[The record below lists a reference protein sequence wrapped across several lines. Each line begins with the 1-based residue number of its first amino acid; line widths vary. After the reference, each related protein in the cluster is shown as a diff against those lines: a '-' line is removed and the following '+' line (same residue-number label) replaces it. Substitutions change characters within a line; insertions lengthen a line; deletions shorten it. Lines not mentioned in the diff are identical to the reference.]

1 MEMFSYATY
10 DREAM
15 YQLLSEEQRKGMLAS
30 DPEKA
35 FKAAGVFGDASST
48 EAQEGTWLSTKES
61 DTYNK
66 SLTNHLINK
75 TNNKSYLAEIEYIL
89 YGQATPQENLKKS
102 FGHIYTIRMAL
113 NTVSGFMNFW
123 TPGSDLTSQ
132 TISLTAISI
141 SGAFGG
147 IIPAPVIKAVLIPIL
162 ALVET
167 CMDNQRLAAGMP
179 VELFKMEADDWW
191 ISLDADEGSY
201 TAFFNLVKGGLAA
214 FEKDKNE
221 DKGLFYSDY
230 LILFVY
236 SGLAGG
242 GDLENDMYVRMSELI
257 EHNMRQQNGIPK
269 DYSLSKTRMYFTLN
283 ATLRVKPL
291 MVTLAY
297 FDDYDSSMET
307 ATDWCTYTVTVTR
320 GYT

>member
-1 MEMFSYATY
+1 
-10 DREAM
+10 
-15 YQLLSEEQRKGMLAS
+15 
-30 DPEKA
+30 
-35 FKAAGVFGDASST
+35 
-48 EAQEGTWLSTKES
+48 
-61 DTYNK
+61 
-66 SLTNHLINK
+66 
-75 TNNKSYLAEIEYIL
+75 
-89 YGQATPQENLKKS
+89 
-102 FGHIYTIRMAL
+102 MAL
-113 NTVSGFMNFW
+113 NTVSGFQHFW
-123 TPGSDLTSQ
+123 GPSSNTGKAINLAAT
-132 TISLTAISI
+132 TIS
-141 SGAFGG
+141 GVFGG
-147 IIPAPVIKAVLIPIL
+147 IIPPPVIKAVLIPIL

-179 VELFKMEADDWW
+179 VELYKINADDWW
-191 ISLDADEGSY
+191 LSLEVKPGESLKY
-201 TAFFNLVKGGLAA
+201 SSFFSKVKGGLTA
-214 FEKDKNE
+214 FEAGKNK

-230 LILFVY
+230 LMLFVY